1 MSLNKSLLL
10 ASITLV
16 SITVADAQQSVLFNQ
31 PQQGAAAGQLDDPF
45 AAPAPANLSAAP
57 SPSPTPAMLQAQVEA
72 LAFGSPAGTVAVPP
86 AGFPAPPASAARAP
100 TLAPAVASPAPGFVI
115 AAPAPVAAV
124 APAANP
130 FAPAATPAPSGAA
143 QGAFDPGLAQ
153 AEAATPVPTNKTD
166 ETALRYYASQR
177 DLVRVGAEI
186 RRLKT
191 LYPNWQPPS
200 DLFAPRST
208 ADEQP
213 LWDIYAKGD
222 YAAVRRAIDAIRATK
237 PNWAPSE
244 DLATKLD
251 DGEARQKVNAA
262 ASAGNWQGVIAS
274 AQARSGLLV
283 CANMDVLW
291 NVGEG
296 FARTGNMA
304 QAFDLYAYV
313 LSHCDKPEER
323 LATFQKAN
331 ALLPPKGTDA
341 LVSYGRTLPNG
352 QGEFDGLRFDR
363 LRQQMADVASGASSQ
378 LPPVEELTAYANFV
392 RSSRSAS
399 DMGLVGWYF
408 FGQQN
413 WSRAAE
419 WFRAGIEAGGDAKL
433 TEGYVLSL
441 RNDDKIAEAE
451 TFAYRNHRLSPELS
465 KIYIEMVADELTADE
480 ASNPVDSGL
489 MDRFQQVVAEAK
501 SPLGAQAI
509 GWRLVH
515 EEEFPDAQEWFARSV
530 KWKPTEEGVVGLA
543 VVATR
548 LKQNAALKDVQ
559 NRFQKDFPA
568 LADFKDYVPPTAAAS
583 RSTRQAQTTTV
594 KSSNRPAKRGARSGG
609 GDSLMAEA
617 NRLFKSGDYQGTLA
631 VLDKREAQRGKEYG
645 AQILRGWANHKLGRW
660 EQARQVFKE
669 QDKKRSTRDTRF
681 GLGATSNSQYRM
693 WN

>member
-1 MSLNKSLLL
+1 MSLKKSLLL

-16 SITVADAQQSVLFNQ
+16 GVTVADAQQSVLFNQ
-31 PQQGAAAGQLDDPF
+31 PRPAAASGQLDDPF
-45 AAPAPANLSAAP
+45 AAPAPATSPLAA
-57 SPSPTPAMLQAQVEA
+57 SPAASPAMLQAQVEA
-72 LAFGSPAGTVAVPP
+72 LAFGAPAGPLAAPSAGLGAPLAAPAAPVPVV
-86 AGFPAPPASAARAP
+86 APPAAAA
-100 TLAPAVASPAPGFVI
+100 APGFVI
-115 AAPAPVAAV
+115 AAPAPSVAA

-130 FAPAATPAPSGAA
+130 FAAPAAAPAGATP
-143 QGAFDPGLAQ
+143 GAFDLGVAQ
-153 AEAATPVPTNKTD
+153 GDAVAPAAKNQTD

-191 LYPNWQPPS
+191 LYPNWQPPG
-200 DLFAPRST
+200 DLFAPRGS

-213 LWDIYAKGD
+213 LWDLYAKGD
-222 YAAVRRAIDAIRATK
+222 FAAVRRAIEAVKATK
-237 PNWAPSE
+237 PNWTPSE

-262 ASAGNWQGVIAS
+262 ATAGNWQGVIAS
-274 AQARSGLLV
+274 AQTRPGLLV

-304 QAFDLYAYV
+304 QAFDLYAYI

-331 ALLPPKGTDA
+331 ALLPPKGAEA
-341 LVSYGRTLPNG
+341 LVSYGRPLPNG

-363 LRQQMADVASGASSQ
+363 LRQQMAEVASGTASQ

-408 FGQQN
+408 YGQQN
-413 WSRAAE
+413 WQRAAE

-451 TFAYRNHRLSPELS
+451 SFAYQAHRLSPDLA
-465 KIYIEMVADELTADE
+465 KIYIEMVADELTADD
-480 ASNPVDSGL
+480 ASNPVDKGL
-489 MDRFQQVVAEAK
+489 MDRFQQVVTAAK

-515 EEEFPDAQEWFARSV
+515 DEAFEDAQEWFERSV

-543 VVATR
+543 VAATR

-559 NRFQKDFPA
+559 KRFQKDFPV
-568 LADFKDYVPPTAAAS
+568 LADFKDYEPPAATS
-583 RSTRQAQTTTV
+583 RSVRQAQSQPV
-594 KSSNRPAKRGARSGG
+594 KGGNRPAKRGARSGG

-617 NRLFKSGDYQGTLA
+617 NRLFKSGDYQGALA
-631 VLDKREAQRGKEYG
+631 VLDKREARRGKEYG

-660 EQARQVFKE
+660 SEARQVFRE
-669 QDKKRSTRDTRF
+669 QDKKRSTRDSRF